1 MTEPADMSQKR
12 KHEEVADIEAANPA
26 TTKKPRSFPNA
37 SKTRHKRPNAAKDK
51 DSDYG
56 ASANALKNRIR
67 DLKRLLAHVDNV
79 PKHKMSASSRI
90 ERERE
95 LEACEHELEEK
106 TTKARES
113 EYRKKIIG
121 KYHQVRF
128 FGKASWKMVHLDNW
142 LTNTDRQKATRVLKR
157 LKKELA
163 AAKDDEEKIAL
174 QKKLHNAEVD
184 VNYAISYPLMKPY
197 SSLYPTAKKA
207 KSKIAETDDSDE
219 AKAKPEE
226 IDGPKGDIMVW
237 KMVEQAMEEGTL
249 EALRNSKSREDIPGA
264 PPKKGKPA
272 KANATKDAQPKK
284 TYPPLVVPANRREAR
299 AAARE
304 AEDED
309 SDGGFFE

>member
-1 MTEPADMSQKR
+1 MSQKR

-106 TTKARES
+106 TMKARES
-113 EYRKKIIG
+113 EYRKKMIG

-128 FGKASWKMVHLDNW
+128 F
-142 LTNTDRQKATRVLKR
+142 DRQKATRVLKR

-163 AAKDDEEKIAL
+163 AAEDDEEKSVL
-174 QKKLHNAEVD
+174 QRKLHNAEVD

-207 KSKIAETDDSDE
+207 KSKSKSAETDDSDE
-219 AKAKPEE
+219 AKTKPEE
-226 IDGPKGDIMVW
+226 IDGPKGDVMVW
-237 KMVEQAMEEGTL
+237 KMIEQAMEEGTL
-249 EALRNSKSREDIPGA
+249 EALRNSKSREEIPGA

-272 KANATKDAQPKK
+272 KAKATKDAQPKK

>member
-1 MTEPADMSQKR
+1 MSQKR
-12 KHEEVADIEAANPA
+12 KHEEVGDLDAANPS
-26 TTKKPRSFPNA
+26 TSKKPRSFPHA
-37 SKTRHKRPNAAKDK
+37 GKTRHKRPNAAKDA
-51 DSDYG
+51 DSEYG

-95 LEACEHELEEK
+95 LAACEHELEEK
-106 TTKARES
+106 TQRARES
-113 EYRKKIIG
+113 EHRKKMIG

-128 FGKASWKMVHLDNW
+128 F
-142 LTNTDRQKATRVLKR
+142 DRQKATRVMKR

-163 AAKDDEEKIAL
+163 AAEDEDEKSDL
-174 QKKLHNAEVD
+174 QRKLHNAEVD

-197 SSLYPTAKKA
+197 SSLYP
-207 KSKIAETDDSDE
+207 KSKKNSKTAETDDSEE
-219 AKAKPEE
+219 ASSKPEE
-226 IDGPKGDIMVW
+226 IDGPKGDVMVW

-249 EALRNSKSREDIPGA
+249 ETLRNSKSRDDIPGA
-264 PPKKGKPA
+264 PPKKSKSTKPKPA
-272 KANATKDAQPKK
+272 KDTAPKPKK
-284 TYPPLVVPANRREAR
+284 THAPLVTPANRREAR

-304 AEDED
+304 AEED

>member
-1 MTEPADMSQKR
+1 MSQKR

-128 FGKASWKMVHLDNW
+128 F
-142 LTNTDRQKATRVLKR
+142 DRQKATRVLKR

>member
-1 MTEPADMSQKR
+1 MSQKR
-12 KHEEVADIEAANPA
+12 KHEDVADIEAADLEA
-26 TTKKPRSFPNA
+26 TKKPRSFPNA

-51 DSDYG
+51 DSEYG

-106 TTKARES
+106 TMRARES
-113 EYRKKIIG
+113 EYRKKMIG

-128 FGKASWKMVHLDNW
+128 FGKLSSIDDDKGGG
-142 LTNTDRQKATRVLKR
+142 LTRTDRQKATRIFKR

-163 AAKDDEEKIAL
+163 AAEDDDKKSAL
-174 QKKLHNAEVD
+174 QKRLHNAEVD

-197 SSLYPTAKKA
+197 SSLYP
-207 KSKIAETDDSDE
+207 KSKSKNTETDGR
-219 AKAKPEE
+219 EE
-226 IDGPKGDIMVW
+226 TNSKNDVVIDGPKGDVVVW

-249 EALRNSKSREDIPGA
+249 ETLRNSKSRDEIPGA
-264 PPKKGKPA
+264 PPKKSKLTKPKAGKEL
-272 KANATKDAQPKK
+272 QPKK
-284 TYPPLVVPANRREAR
+284 TYAPLVVPANRREAR

-304 AEDED
+304 AVEED